1 MIAAKIEVVLNT
13 THGKA
18 AKTAGTSREYVNR
31 AARAGRARAHA
42 VAHGDSAQPSFR
54 PVLCPS
60 ATSGPTFQPSR
71 HWRTIKAPE
80 NCAGPFKNLPCEESL
95 AVGESLSAEHMEQCR
110 HTEQGSPSCVRHLSA
125 SVVSDG
131 GCRSLCTSVRVLAN
145 WVAFCKGSGPSTD
158 AMAQPLS
165 LTAPTARLVPP

>member
-42 VAHGDSAQPSFR
+42 VAHDDSAQPSFR

-71 HWRTIKAPE
+71 HWRTIKAPA
-80 NCAGPFKNLPCEESL
+80 NCAGPFKNLRCEESL

-125 SVVSDG
+125 SVVPDG

-145 WVAFCKGSGPSTD
+145 WVLSAKVAAHPRTLWLNT
-158 AMAQPLS
+158 LS